1 MQKKI
6 ISSMKI
12 ENNEFDSEKVINGI
26 SIINEINNES
36 FSNSSIEQKIQ

>member
-1 MQKKI
+1 
-6 ISSMKI
+6 MKI

-36 FSNSSIEQKIQ
+36 FSNSSIEQKVQ